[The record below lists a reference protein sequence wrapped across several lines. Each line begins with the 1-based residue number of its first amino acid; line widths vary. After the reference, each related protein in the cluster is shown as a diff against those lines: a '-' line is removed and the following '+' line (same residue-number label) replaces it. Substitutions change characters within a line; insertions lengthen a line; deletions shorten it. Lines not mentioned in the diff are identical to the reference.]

1 MMTRREFMAT
11 GTLLLREDS
20 MARVLER
27 ELATAEY
34 LLLRVSDGFVLAQRW
49 AAPDRPIPCASLV
62 KPFVAI
68 DYARVHE
75 SFPEWNCRRGQCWLP
90 AGHGTLGIE
99 QAIAQSCNAYF
110 AALAPIDREPATPLA
125 IAQAYAGIANQR
137 TGPRVHQ
144 VYTGMRLAARV
155 GTASGAR
162 ARIAA
167 KTGTAPCS
175 HTPRASGDGLL
186 AALFPEEAPEYVL
199 LVRRC
204 GVPGAATAKSCAA
217 VFRALGYQ
225 R

>member
-20 MARVLER
+20 IARVLER
-27 ELATAEY
+27 ELGAAEY
-34 LLLRVSDGFVLAQRW
+34 LLLRVSDRSVIAQRW
-49 AAPDRPIPCASLV
+49 TAPHQPIPRASLV
-62 KPFVAI
+62 KPFIAI
-68 DYARVHE
+68 DYARTHDA
-75 SFPEWNCRRGQCWLP
+75 FPQFNCRRGQCWLP

-110 AALAPIDREPATPLA
+110 AHLAPPDREPAFPLA
-125 IAQAYAGIANQR
+125 IAQAYAGIADQR
-137 TGPRVHQ
+137 TTPRVHT
-144 VYTGMRLAARV
+144 VYTGMRLAARS
-155 GTASGAR
+155 GTASGTR

-175 HTPRASGDGLL
+175 HGPRAPGDGLL
-186 AALFPEEAPEYVL
+186 AALFPEDAPEYVL

-204 GVPGAATAKSCAA
+204 GVTGAATAKSCAP